1 VKAPDFAKRI
11 VGLTALF
18 VALFATPAAAEPA
31 LEFSLTNTPTSL
43 PRNDQRMEYQATVT
57 NTASAAPSV
66 GDTLTCKNSLAQW
79 ANMSSE
85 ADFAYSWLRNGNEIP
100 GASEKTYVVSAA
112 DEGQGVQC
120 RIVAT
125 QPEAEPGGAG
135 DEQPIRQPVRLTVR
149 DDGITPQ
156 LVKVS
161 AFLGVELIVR
171 NATSRTQVVTLLRA
185 RPRRTLSVG
194 AGKTGRL
201 RFAGLRR
208 GRYRIQGSSGA
219 RATLVSSLDE
229 P

>member
-1 VKAPDFAKRI
+1 MRHA
-11 VGLTALF
+11 
-18 VALFATPAAAEPA
+18 PAAALAACLLAAGCGGGSEERA
-31 LEFSLTNTPTSL
+31 STPTPT
-43 PRNDQRMEYQATVT
+43 PRAT
-57 NTASAAPSV
+57 AKA
-66 GDTLTCKNSLAQW
+66 
-79 ANMSSE
+79 
-85 ADFAYSWLRNGNEIP
+85 
-100 GASEKTYVVSAA
+100 
-112 DEGQGVQC
+112 
-120 RIVAT
+120 AT

-171 NATSRTQVVTLLRA
+171 NATSRTQVVTVLRA